1 MKKYFY
7 SHLVNVEFLEIHL
20 ETLGLSLKEQ
30 EDLLE
35 LAHQNIHNIIID
47 EMLSSLQ
54 EQDKRKFL
62 ELLAKKEHEKIWEHL
77 NEKIDKAE
85 DKIKSVIAQI
95 KADLA
100 RDIKKIS

>member
-1 MKKYFY
+1 
-7 SHLVNVEFLEIHL
+7 
-20 ETLGLSLKEQ
+20 
-30 EDLLE
+30 
-35 LAHQNIHNIIID
+35 
-47 EMLSSLQ
+47 MLSNLQ
-54 EQDKRKFL
+54 EHDKRKFL

-77 NEKIDKAE
+77 SEKIDKAE